1 MLLNFNF
8 TLDVQNMIHWSQT
21 STLSLELFIIVDGMA
36 AGTVAVMEVAVEVTP
51 GIPGPLSVQE
61 GNILKH
67 SEIL

>member
-1 MLLNFNF
+1 
-8 TLDVQNMIHWSQT
+8 MIHWSQT